1 MPERSFF
8 AFGYQF
14 PVCARCTGIMA
25 GELFSMPLFILFKQ
39 SIIASILLT
48 VPMAVDG
55 IMQYKTDYISNNFK
69 RVVTGFLF
77 GYGFFS
83 IIIRWIMKFIK

>member
-8 AFGYQF
+8 VFGYQF

-25 GELFSMPLFILFKQ
+25 GEIFSIPLFILFNQ
-39 SIIASILLT
+39 SIIVSILLT
-48 VPMAVDG
+48 IPMAVDG
-55 IMQYKTDYISNNFK
+55 IMQYKTAYISNNLK

-77 GYGFFS
+77 GYGLFS
-83 IIIRWIMKFIK
+83 IIIQWIVDFIK